1 MTIQQLQY
9 VLEIARTGSVSQT
22 ARNLFLSQPNISNA
36 VKNLEA
42 ELGVEIFRRTATG
55 MALTA
60 EGRRLVRRAG
70 GIIQELN
77 GLIEDVKGQ
86 PDCCFRLNSSR
97 YIPAFEAFEDLCQK
111 YQGEPQLHF
120 SCFSDQTGNMVRAA
134 AEGQYDMYVFVL
146 PLSHDMTERAAAAHL
161 HCEILLKVPMFVQ
174 LAKDHPLAKPGAFS
188 FEALRRYPY
197 VDFTVPDGEEPY
209 SLPFLKFVDP
219 ARLIRAQSITSRR
232 DIVAHTHAFSA
243 VLPHSREYN
252 ERYGLVNFPIPN
264 SEVNIGY
271 LFPDDRP
278 LSPVAQDYVAFLKRR
293 LAIAVE

>member
-70 GIIQELN
+70 DIIQELN

-97 YIPAFEAFEDLCQK
+97 YIPAFEAFADLCQK

-120 SCFSDQTGNMVRAA
+120 SCFSDQAGDPVRSA

-146 PLSHDMTERAAAAHL
+146 PLSQDIAERSATAHL
-161 HCEILLKVPMFVQ
+161 RCEVLLQVPMFVQ

-188 FEALRRYPY
+188 FEALSRYPC
-197 VDFTVPDGEEPY
+197 VDYTVPEHEATH

-219 ARLIRAQSITSRR
+219 ARLIRVQSITSRR
-232 DIVAHTHAFSA
+232 DVVSHTHAFSA

-252 ERYGLVNFPIPN
+252 ERYGLVNIPIPDTQ
-264 SEVNIGY
+264 VMIGY
-271 LFPDDRP
+271 LCPGERP
-278 LSPVAQDYVAFLKRR
+278 LSPVARDYVAFLKRR
-293 LAIAVE
+293 LAIAAE